1 MSLSTF
7 PMARPSSSMSRSL
20 NRPSSLPSRDL
31 STERMCSV
39 RALVRAPMEG
49 IETKSGNRS
58 AIGVVVKGTM
68 TTVPR
73 RWLMRVSDRMAQGR
87 VLACSWPRTGSNW
100 VQYTWPR
107 RYAGVMPCHA
117 ARAMMH
123 SERLGQARL
132 PAKMFQH
139 RSPGPN
145 RPLIQL
151 SLLPAIGGFHPEVP
165 GLPVRVHSWLH
176 RRPLARGLLC
186 PVLFE
191 QDRPETGCVAWRVPH
206 VPIYLL
212 RHQAGVAI
220 PVWAGGIECLT

>member
-7 PMARPSSSMSRSL
+7 RMARPSSSMSCSL
-20 NRPSSLPSRDL
+20 NTPSSLPSRDL

-39 RALVRAPMEG
+39 RALVRTPMEG
-49 IETKSGNRS
+49 VETKSGNRS

-87 VLACSWPRTGSNW
+87 VLACSWPRTGSSW
-100 VQYTWPR
+100 VQYTSPR

-117 ARAMMH
+117 ARTMMRP
-123 SERLGQARL
+123 ERLGQAQL

-151 SLLPAIGGFHPEVP
+151 NLLPAIGGFRPELP
-165 GLPVRVHSWLH
+165 GLQLRVHSWLH
-176 RRPLARGLLC
+176 MRLLTPGLLC
-186 PVLFE
+186 PALVE

-206 VPIYLL
+206 VPIYSL

-220 PVWAGGIECLT
+220 PVWARVFECLT